1 MGKVSQKYSSERNL
15 LYRDH
20 YRRTVQAIITMSI
33 VGGIL
38 AVILGGLIIAT
49 PQPKYYATTTVGQVI
64 PMHSL
69 SEPVITNDY
78 LLQWASLAT
87 RMAFNIDFVNYQKQL
102 VKAKAD
108 FTPSGWDKFMNAM
121 NKSGLLKTVEGKKL
135 QMSAVVSGSP
145 VILSTAVIHGRFTW
159 RVQLPI
165 LVTFTSASASSQST
179 WLVTMNIERIST
191 LDAYKGIQ
199 INDFSASHQI

>member
-1 MGKVSQKYSSERNL
+1 MSKITDKYSPERNL

-20 YRRTVQAIITMSI
+20 YRRTVKSIITMAI

-38 AVILGGLIIAT
+38 AVILAGLIIET
-49 PQPKYYATTTVGQVI
+49 PQPKYYATTTSGEVV

-78 LLQWASLAT
+78 LLQWSSLAT
-87 RMAFNIDFVNYQKQL
+87 RTAFNIDFVNYAKQL

-108 FTPSGWDKFMNAM
+108 FTPSGWGEFMKAM
-121 NKSGLLKTVEGKKL
+121 NNSGLLDAVKSKKL
-135 QMSAVVSGSP
+135 EMSAVVSGAP

-165 LVTFTSASASSQST
+165 LVTFTSASATSQSS
-179 WLVTMNIERIST
+179 WIVTMNVERIST

-199 INDFSASHQI
+199 INDF